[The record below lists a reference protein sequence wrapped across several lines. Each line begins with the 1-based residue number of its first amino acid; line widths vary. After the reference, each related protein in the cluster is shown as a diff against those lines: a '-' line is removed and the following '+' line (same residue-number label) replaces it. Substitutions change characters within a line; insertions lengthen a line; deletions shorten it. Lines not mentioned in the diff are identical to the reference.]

1 MAYFS
6 SAGSTFALSA
16 SAPSAETAAGF
27 DALVYTVVGEVTSLG
42 AVGQESSLITHMP
55 VADRVVRKLK
65 GSKNNG
71 SMELSYALDLG
82 GHQGQQ
88 LLKVAAE
95 SDNAYSCRI
104 VLQNGTKIYF
114 RGLVMSAKREVGGVD
129 SITSGSST
137 IEVTSNIVE
146 VAV

>member
-1 MAYFS
+1 MAYYS
-6 SAGSTFALSA
+6 SAGSTFAISA
-16 SAPSAETAAGF
+16 SAPASENAAGF
-27 DALVYTVVGEVTSLG
+27 DALTYTLVGEVTNLG

-55 VADRVVRKLK
+55 VGDRVVRKLK

-71 SMELSYALDLG
+71 TMELTYALDLADA
-82 GHQGQQ
+82 GQV
-88 LLKVAAE
+88 LLKAAAE
-95 SDNAYSCRI
+95 SDSAYSVRL

-146 VAV
+146 IPA